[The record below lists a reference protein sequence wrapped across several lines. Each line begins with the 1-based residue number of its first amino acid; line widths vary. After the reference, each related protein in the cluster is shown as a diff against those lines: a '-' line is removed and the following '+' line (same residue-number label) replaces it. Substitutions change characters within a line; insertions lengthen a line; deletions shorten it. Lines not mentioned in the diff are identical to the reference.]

1 MKQLTETEMLQ
12 RAAAYCSVAERCKQD
27 VEKKIVAAGFPQK
40 VADRILEHLV
50 KEKFIDEARFCRS
63 FVNDKLRFNKW
74 GRIRLEYELKMRN
87 IPKDLICDVLSGID
101 ETLYLD
107 ILHTLL
113 KDKRRTVKGK
123 DNRDIYYKL
132 LRFAAGRGF
141 ENELVMQCLHESG
154 DNEELDQED
163 RD

>member
-1 MKQLTETEMLQ
+1 MKQLTEAEMCQ

-27 VEKKIVAAGFPQK
+27 VEKKIVAAGFPREA
-40 VADRILEHLV
+40 VDRILDQLV

-74 GRIRLEYELKMRN
+74 GRIRLGYELKMRN
-87 IPKDLICDVLSGID
+87 IPKELVSDVLNEID

-107 ILHTLL
+107 ILHTILN
-113 KDKRRTVKGK
+113 DKRRTIKANDG
-123 DNRDIYYKL
+123 RDAFYKL

-141 ENELVMQCLHESG
+141 ENELVMKCLHESG
-154 DNEELDQED
+154 DNVEMDQ
-163 RD
+163 